1 MGPYY
6 DHANLDRFE
15 TGIAQDRMIELT
27 RLKQGI
33 GSRGRP
39 MLAGVTTV
47 LVTLFFLL
55 FLPML

>member
-6 DHANLDRFE
+6 DRANLDRFE

-27 RLKQGI
+27 RLKQGF
-33 GSRGRP
+33 GSRGRSMP
-39 MLAGVTTV
+39 AGVTTV

>member
-27 RLKQGI
+27 RLKQGF
-33 GSRGRP
+33 GSRDRP
-39 MLAGVTTV
+39 MPAGVTTA

>member
-15 TGIAQDRMIELT
+15 TRIAQDRMIELT
-27 RLKQGI
+27 RLKQGF
-33 GSRGRP
+33 GSRRRP
-39 MLAGVTTV
+39 MPTGVTTV

>member
-15 TGIAQDRMIELT
+15 TGTAQERMIELT
-27 RLKQGI
+27 RLKQGF
-33 GSRGRP
+33 GSQGRP
-39 MLAGVTTV
+39 MPAGVTTA